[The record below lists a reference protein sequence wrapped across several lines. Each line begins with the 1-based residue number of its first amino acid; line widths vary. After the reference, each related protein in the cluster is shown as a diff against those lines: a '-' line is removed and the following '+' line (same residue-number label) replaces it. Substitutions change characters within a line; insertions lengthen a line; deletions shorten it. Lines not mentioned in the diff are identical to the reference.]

1 MLARVTTLEAPPD
14 RMDDAA
20 RYVRE
25 QVIPQLQQ
33 MDGFK
38 GFIALGY
45 RQSGK
50 LEGVALWESE
60 EVLRATEEA
69 AARIRVGVA
78 EATGG
83 TATVTSVE
91 VCEVPVLE
99 ISS

>member
-91 VCEVPVLE
+91 VCEIPVLE

>member
-1 MLARVTTLEAPPD
+1 
-14 RMDDAA
+14 MDDAA

-91 VCEVPVLE
+91 VCEIPVLE

>member
-69 AARIRVGVA
+69 AARIRRGVG

-91 VCEVPVLE
+91 VYEVPVLE